1 MSENQEV
8 EVIAE
13 GAGTAGTDAAA
24 SYVKKKFNLYSK
36 FEKMDFPFAYALC
49 LIPIAHFLVFWLY
62 VNVSSITI
70 AFTKNGAFSLNN
82 FEQVLQ
88 SLAEGK
94 TGAYGF
100 VMIESLKRSLFIWFF
115 SKLFCYPLGLITVY
129 ILTCKIRFHFVY
141 RMTEI
146 IPSLLGSI
154 IWSLVMKETLNATG
168 PVVGLIES
176 MGLGEGMRFMD
187 NGLLADEVTAFPT
200 LIVMMFFGSMVSNSP
215 IMTGAYSRI
224 GDELFESCE
233 LDGAGFWKQ
242 FITIAIPGVWPT
254 ITTTMVFSL
263 TSFFTSDCG
272 VFLYTEGQFNT
283 STIGFE
289 MFWMTKSIA

>member
-1 MSENQEV
+1 
-8 EVIAE
+8 
-13 GAGTAGTDAAA
+13 
-24 SYVKKKFNLYSK
+24 
-36 FEKMDFPFAYALC
+36 
-49 LIPIAHFLVFWLY
+49 
-62 VNVSSITI
+62 
-70 AFTKNGAFSLNN
+70 
-82 FEQVLQ
+82 
-88 SLAEGK
+88 
-94 TGAYGF
+94 
-100 VMIESLKRSLFIWFF
+100 
-115 SKLFCYPLGLITVY
+115 
-129 ILTCKIRFHFVY
+129 
-141 RMTEI
+141 
-146 IPSLLGSI
+146 
-154 IWSLVMKETLNATG
+154 MKETLNATG

-289 MFWMTKSIA
+289 MFWMTKSIAEAGGNANYGYPSAFGLILTCLTLPICIFGRWGLEHLCDTIET